1 MLTDQVYT
9 VCKKIPKGKVTT
21 HKEIAKA
28 LNTKAYQAI
37 DQALKRNP
45 YAPEVPCHRVV
56 SSTGNL
62 HGFKGKRNGKAIE
75 EKKYLLKKEGIEI
88 KNNKIDLKKYLFS
101 FLLVLNTVQAL
112 LQEQNVLQPQ
122 CLLKLSHNKEEGC

>member
-9 VCKKIPKGKVTT
+9 VCKKIPQGKVTT

-101 FLLVLNTVQAL
+101 F
-112 LQEQNVLQPQ
+112 
-122 CLLKLSHNKEEGC
+122 H